1 MPATVQQ
8 NVVVV
13 SGGWKAVKGVKVK
26 VYYSIQ
32 LMSSSSEENLQ
43 SFPSK
48 LLFNFIYT
56 YKGAFNYY
64 ESVLGG
70 RRVAEK
76 LTFAYQN
83 GGTGRS
89 KGKMLTCLSKII
101 EQQYQTRK
109 PSF

>member
-1 MPATVQQ
+1 MYYIKYIYAE
-8 NVVVV
+8 
-13 SGGWKAVKGVKVK
+13 SGLVK
-26 VYYSIQ
+26 
-32 LMSSSSEENLQ
+32 LA
-43 SFPSK
+43 
-48 LLFNFIYT
+48 
-56 YKGAFNYY
+56 KGPFNYY
-64 ESVLGG
+64 ISALGG
-70 RRVAEK
+70 GRGSAEK